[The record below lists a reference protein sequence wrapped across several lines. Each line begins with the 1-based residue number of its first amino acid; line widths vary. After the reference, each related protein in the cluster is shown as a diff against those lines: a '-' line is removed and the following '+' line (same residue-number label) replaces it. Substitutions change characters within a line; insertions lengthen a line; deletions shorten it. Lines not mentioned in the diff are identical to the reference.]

1 MARVLGRKYLHPWSP
16 SRSVSPVTNTL
27 SIFDSILAQATAGAT
42 TGTTENAYEALLNEF
57 GPFDGDTREPS
68 EGFVLPVAPLT
79 KSLYTYQEA
88 AVETILNHRR
98 VLLGLQPGMGKTV
111 IMQAVAAAVAAKG
124 GRVLVTTPPSLRVSP
139 WAEEFAADYPHLTV
153 AVVEGTKS
161 AALPNVDV
169 VIIGDSVIAKRE
181 ADIIAWNPQAVFA
194 DEAHRF
200 KTRNSKRSMALHN
213 IVAALDASA
222 LTVLATGTLAT
233 NNAADVWKPLS
244 IIGQGVNEVYAKKVS
259 GGASYT
265 RFMDEWCED
274 ALGLRSALMSTCMI
288 NVPRDEVLDLPARIF
303 DKLGLVLNG
312 DAREYRR
319 IERDFLS
326 WVREQHGDA
335 AAKRASKAEAVTK
348 IMRLWEQDGL
358 AKVNAT
364 AEYVGNLTEQGEQ
377 VVVMAWHS
385 KVILGLYNKLTAQGL
400 RCATIAGG
408 ASSDHKAEVVR
419 SFQAGQIDVVIG
431 QIEAAGTGLTLTAAS
446 NIVFAQLPW
455 SPASFAQ
462 ACDRIYRIGQTHKVV
477 VHILN
482 GHGMVSEKLWDVL
495 VRKAEV
501 VDAINNGK
509 PTTIDQ
515 GSVQDAVLE
524 SFGW

>member
-1 MARVLGRKYLHPWSP
+1 M
-16 SRSVSPVTNTL
+16 TNTV

-57 GPFDGDTREPS
+57 GPFNGDTREPS

-98 VLLGLQPGMGKTV
+98 VLLGLQPGMGKTA
-111 IMQAVAAAVAAKG
+111 IMQAVAAAVVATG
-124 GRVLVTTPPSLRVSP
+124 GKVLVTTPPSLRVSP
-139 WAEEFAADYPHLTV
+139 WAEEFAADYPHLTI
-153 AVVEGTKS
+153 AVVEGTKA

-181 ADIIAWNPQAVFA
+181 ADIIAWDADAVFA

-200 KTRNSKRSMALHN
+200 KTRNSKRAIALHN

-222 LTVLATGTLAT
+222 ITVLATGTLAT

-265 RFMDEWCED
+265 RFMDHWCETEVIWNGRANIRVAKGCKD
-274 ALGLRSALMSTCMI
+274 ALGLRASLMSTCMI
-288 NVPRDEVLDLPARIF
+288 NVPRDEVLDLPARTF

-319 IERDFLS
+319 IEKDFLS

-364 AEYVGNLTEQGEQ
+364 AEYVENLTEQGEQ

-385 KVILGLYNKLTAQGL
+385 KVIVGLYNKLTASGL

-408 ASSDHKAEVVR
+408 ASSDHKAAVVR
-419 SFQAGQIDVVIG
+419 AFQAGQIDVVIG